1 MGITTEIYK
10 EFDIDETKHRNA
22 LLNQVTKTVGWTPS
36 HRLVLSK
43 IINFSWKKGSSMSNV
58 FYAEQ
63 AGVSESSVNNCISK
77 FKKLGVLIID
87 KAQSVYRFIS
97 INFKKLLELVYIPDE
112 EALKE
117 ELKKEKEVQKEEQ
130 QDEKVKAIQ
139 DFAVRCQQNATC
151 LNVLSIYEQKFIL
164 PNVNDQ
170 QHFHRRK
177 TMLFKII
184 YDITLA
190 AVKKGY
196 KADPV
201 NVVISVLTKSIKDN
215 DYRLKHHEFVLSNNK
230 SNKQ

>member
-1 MGITTEIYK
+1 MGITTAIYK
-10 EFDIDETKHRNA
+10 TFDIEETKHRSA

-43 IINFSWKKGSSMSNV
+43 IINFSWKEGSSMSNC

-77 FKKLGVLIID
+77 FKKLGVLIVE
-87 KAQSVYRFIS
+87 KAQSVYRRIS
-97 INFKKLLELVYIPDE
+97 IDFQKLLKLVYIPDE

-117 ELKKEKEVQKEEQ
+117 EIRKEQTEKKEAA

-139 DFAVRCQQNATC
+139 DFAVRCQQNAIC
-151 LNVLSIYEQKFIL
+151 LNLLSIYEQRFIL
-164 PNVNDQ
+164 PNVNDK
-170 QHFHRRK
+170 QHLERRK
-177 TMLFKII
+177 SKLFKII
-184 YDITLA
+184 YDITLS
-190 AVKKGY
+190 AVNKGY

-215 DYRLKHHEFVLSNNK
+215 DYRLKHHEFYLSNK
-230 SNKQ
+230 SKSE